1 MADTPNFR
9 YQKHPRFSV
18 NHLTDYL
25 GTTNAAQREN
35 IIRAAKFPRKP
46 AVAAY
51 SQARRFISEFLLAA
65 EPDMARLDAT
75 IARIENDHRR
85 EADGWKKDELGR
97 NHAALAAFR
106 ASFPTSPLRLRHFA
120 GGRCDLPIDVE
131 GVRINVGVDL
141 TIEEEH
147 RSGERH
153 AGACV
158 LLFVGSA
165 AARREVPERS
175 RKVAAI
181 IHWALEVS
189 AANVEPLPRL
199 CLSVDIYGGEVTK
212 ASSSVDRLRHHIR
225 SSCGEIAS
233 RWDRVTPPNEYDG
246 PEWP

>member
-25 GTTNAAQREN
+25 ATTNAAQREN

-46 AVAAY
+46 AVVAY
-51 SQARRFISEFLLAA
+51 SQARRIICEFLLQAQ
-65 EPDMARLDAT
+65 PDMARLDAA
-75 IARIENDHRR
+75 IARIETDQRR

-106 ASFPTSPLRLRHFA
+106 ASYPASQLRLRQFC
-120 GGRCDLPIDVE
+120 GGRSDLPIDIE

-141 TIEEEH
+141 TIEEED
-147 RSGERH
+147 RSGARH

-158 LLFVGSA
+158 LMFVGST
-165 AARREVPERS
+165 AARREVPDRS

-181 IHWALEVS
+181 IHWALEAA

-199 CLSVDIYGGEVTK
+199 CLSADIYGGEVTK

-233 RWDRVTPPNEYDG
+233 GWERVTPPNDYDG